1 MFFLLNSGTFRT
13 KYYDSFWSG
22 LGASCMV
29 IITQFIMMIRLTF
42 KNENKISYNGAM
54 DRKIVM
60 WVGSNHASLTVRT
73 LISPHT
79 VHGWVADWAWYAW

>member
-1 MFFLLNSGTFRT
+1 
-13 KYYDSFWSG
+13 
-22 LGASCMV
+22 MV
-29 IITQFIMMIRLTF
+29 IITQFIMMISLTF

-79 VHGWVADWAWYAW
+79 VHGWVTDWAWYAWCCS